1 MKRSLIT
8 VLVLLASFA
17 LAASAIAGQ
26 FQRPVTT
33 WCPAYSVAPPMMK
46 LAKQVVLTETVTKKI
61 YPKTILAQGTAKG
74 TSPICN
80 SSYCG
85 PAPAVTWSCTWSSA
99 IQGPPVK
106 ATYLVTKKAKLV
118 KVGTARRYPSC
129 AARGYCPF

>member
-1 MKRSLIT
+1 MKRSLFT
-8 VLVLLASFA
+8 VLVLLASLA

-33 WCPAYSVAPPMMK
+33 CCPAYSAAPPMVK
-46 LAKQVVLTETVTKKI
+46 PAKQVVLTETVTKKI
-61 YPKTILAQGTAKG
+61 YQKTILDQGTARG

-85 PAPAVTWSCTWSSA
+85 SAPAVTWSCTWSCA

-106 ATYLVTKKAKLV
+106 ATYLVTKKAKLL
-118 KVGTARRYPSC
+118 KVGTGRRYRSC